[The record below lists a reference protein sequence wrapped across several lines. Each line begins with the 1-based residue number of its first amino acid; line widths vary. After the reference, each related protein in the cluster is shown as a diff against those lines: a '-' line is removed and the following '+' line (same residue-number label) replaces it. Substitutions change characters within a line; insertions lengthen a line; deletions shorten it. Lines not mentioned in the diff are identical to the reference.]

1 MTQQPQAATVSDQVQ
16 DANQFDITGPIVIH
30 YDRITFAGPPALSY
44 KDAQLDLNFT
54 GDDITQAD
62 SPMGELVTVTIEHVP
77 DAFIRTFT
85 LIVPTIRLRVG
96 DEVAFDTLGIETID
110 RSFAFTP
117 PPGPTGVLQTYRSHQ
132 LQGTARF
139 VIA

>member
-1 MTQQPQAATVSDQVQ
+1 MAPQPQAATVPDQLE

-30 YDRITFAGPPALSY
+30 YDRITFPGPPALSY

-54 GDDITQAD
+54 GADITQAD
-62 SPMGELVTVTIEHVP
+62 GPMGELVTVTVEDVP
-77 DAFIRTFT
+77 DAFSRTFT
-85 LIVPTIRLRVG
+85 LIVPKIRLAMG
-96 DEVAFDTLGIETID
+96 DEVAFDAVGIETID
-110 RSFAFTP
+110 RSGAHTL

>member
-1 MTQQPQAATVSDQVQ
+1 MAQQPEAATVFNQLE

-30 YDRITFAGPPALSY
+30 YDRITFPGSPALSY

-54 GDDITQAD
+54 GPDITQAD
-62 SPMGELVTVTIEHVP
+62 SPMGELVTVTVEHVP

-85 LIVPTIRLRVG
+85 LIVPKIRLCVG
-96 DEVAFDTLGIETID
+96 DEIAFDTMGIETID
-110 RSFAFTP
+110 RSGAHTL

>member
-1 MTQQPQAATVSDQVQ
+1 MTQQPEAATVSQLV

-30 YDRITFAGPPALSY
+30 YDRITFPGPPALSY

-85 LIVPTIRLRVG
+85 LIVPKIRLCVG
-96 DEVAFDTLGIETID
+96 DEVTFDTLGIQTID
-110 RSFAFTP
+110 RSFAFTA
-117 PPGPTGVLQTYRSHQ
+117 PPGPSGVLQTFRSHQ

-139 VIA
+139 VVA